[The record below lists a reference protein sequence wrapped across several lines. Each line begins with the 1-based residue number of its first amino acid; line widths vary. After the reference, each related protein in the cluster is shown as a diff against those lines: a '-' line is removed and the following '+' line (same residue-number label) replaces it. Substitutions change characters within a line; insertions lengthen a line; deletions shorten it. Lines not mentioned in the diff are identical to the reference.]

1 MRLFVAVNLPAEVRD
16 AVAAAAQPLVTAA
29 PAIAWVSTD
38 RLHLTVKFLGDC
50 SVDAVPALGAAL
62 DGVALRHREFA
73 LDLKDVGAFPNFR
86 RPRVVWM
93 GVEHA
98 ARLEL
103 LQHDV
108 ERACEELGH
117 ELEGRPFRPHLT
129 LARVRTPLPPTTAR
143 ALARAA
149 RAVRFHH
156 EVSVTSIDLMRSTLG
171 ATGSRYDRLHAASLR
186 APAEG

>member
-1 MRLFVAVNLPAEVRD
+1 MRLFVAVNLPAEVRE
-16 AVAAAAQPLVTAA
+16 AIAAAARPLVAAA
-29 PAIAWVSTD
+29 PALAWVSTE
-38 RLHLTVKFLGDC
+38 RLHLTVKFLGAC
-50 SVDAVPALGAAL
+50 SDDAVPGLGEAL
-62 DGVALRHREFA
+62 DGVAQRHREFA

-108 ERACEELGH
+108 ERACEALGH
-117 ELEGRPFRPHLT
+117 EVEGRPFRPHLT
-129 LARVRTPLPPTTAR
+129 LARVRGPLPSTTAQS
-143 ALARAA
+143 LARTA

-171 ATGSRYDRLHAASLR
+171 AGGSRYDLLHAASLR
-186 APAEG
+186 APVEG